1 MHLVSPPP
9 EFWQHEGVKAPMT
22 PRHLASERTRSKAGV
37 QSEPGCESLS
47 DKVALPSSLPT
58 PRRKG
63 EERSQHRTEP
73 LKTLALSFR
82 FCNSKK
88 KKNVELSFC
97 CEMLWFNYGHEGRRN
112 VGASTEELV
121 WGR

>member
-1 MHLVSPPP
+1 MI
-9 EFWQHEGVKAPMT
+9 

-37 QSEPGCESLS
+37 QSEPGRESLS
-47 DKVALPSSLPT
+47 DKVALPSSLPN

-88 KKNVELSFC
+88 KKKKKKNVEPSFC
-97 CEMLWFNYGHEGRRN
+97 CEMLWFNNGHEGRRN